1 VRAVSGRPSS
11 ATAARATG
19 AGETSSRRLLRRHRD
34 GRVKRLRSSHSYGL
48 VLTFVIVTFGMTAL
62 APDDDWAGSV
72 LVLLLGATLV
82 CALWTSGAVDG
93 RSRRNVALVTLA
105 TMLAFLNF
113 VPGRDVSIA
122 LGLLEGLLVFATAIV
137 IARGVVDQGE
147 VNFQSVRGAIAI
159 YVLLG
164 LFFTFIYGALANTS
178 SPLFAQGT
186 DGTRAVRTYFS
197 YVTLTTLGY
206 GDFAPAGTGART
218 VAIVEALVGQLYL
231 VTIVALLVSRLHT
244 GRNADDGPVIPPG

>member
-1 VRAVSGRPSS
+1 LGG
-11 ATAARATG
+11 AT
-19 AGETSSRRLLRRHRD
+19 SRRLLRRHPD
-34 GRVKRLRSSHSYGL
+34 GNRVKRLRSSHSYGL
-48 VLTFVIVTFGMTAL
+48 VLTFVIISFAATAL

-72 LVLLLGATLV
+72 LALLLGATLV

-93 RSRRNVALVTLA
+93 RSRRNVALITFA
-105 TMLAFLNF
+105 TILAFLNF
-113 VPGRDVSIA
+113 VPGRDVSTA
-122 LGLLEGLLVFATAIV
+122 LGLLEGLLILATAVV

-164 LFFTFIYGALANTS
+164 LFFTFIYGALATTS
-178 SPLFAQGT
+178 APLFAQGT

-206 GDFAPAGTGART
+206 GDFAPAGIGART

-244 GRNADDGPVIPPG
+244 GRDADDGPVIPPG